1 MEERDALRWRKS
13 SFSGNGGGNCVDVA
27 ADSEKI
33 YVRNSKNPAGSMV
46 AFTQS
51 EWRAF
56 ISGAKNRS
64 STSTNLASFRSQWLR
79 ARPRHP
85 GPARNFC

>member
-1 MEERDALRWRKS
+1 MELIASLQWRKS

-27 ADSEKI
+27 ADGEKI
-33 YVRNSKNPAGSMV
+33 YVRNSKNPGGAVV

-56 ISGAKNRS
+56 ISGAKNKEFDLDES
-64 STSTNLASFRSQWLR
+64 GQLI
-79 ARPRHP
+79 
-85 GPARNFC
+85 

>member
-1 MEERDALRWRKS
+1 MERIDRLQWRKS

-27 ADSEKI
+27 ADDEKI
-33 YVRNSKNPAGSMV
+33 YVRNSKNPGDAVV

-56 ISGAKNRS
+56 ISGAKNNEFDLSESGR
-64 STSTNLASFRSQWLR
+64 LL
-79 ARPRHP
+79 
-85 GPARNFC
+85 

>member
-1 MEERDALRWRKS
+1 MDRIDTLRWRKS

-27 ADSEKI
+27 DDGTKI
-33 YVRNSKNPAGSMV
+33 YVRNSKNPDGAVV

-56 ISGAKNRS
+56 ISGAKNREFDLDES
-64 STSTNLASFRSQWLR
+64 GRLL
-79 ARPRHP
+79 
-85 GPARNFC
+85 